1 MTDIITNQAN
11 DRTNRRSFLEFCEIP
26 RKC

>member
-1 MTDIITNQAN
+1 MTDVITDQAN
-11 DRTNRRSFLEFCEIP
+11 DRTNRWSFLEFCEIL